1 MNPLAWLRAD
11 LWMVKLAGA
20 LAILAAIGYGLW
32 TLHHDGYEAG
42 RNEILAQ
49 WNAARRDQA
58 TAQKAALEAYARQ
71 LTRAEAQHDKDQALI
86 DHLHAAA
93 GRVRIHLPACAGQPA
108 PGAAHPDGA
117 AGLFP
122 AGVDQSFAAFQ
133 DEVGGIIARCDQLNI
148 DVRRANAR

>member
-11 LWMVKLAGA
+11 FWMVKLGAG
-20 LAILAAIGYGLW
+20 LAIIAALGFGLW

-42 RNEILAQ
+42 RNAVLAR
-49 WNAARRDQA
+49 WNAEKRGQA
-58 TAQKAALEAYARQ
+58 EAQKAALAAYAHQ
-71 LTRAEAQHDKDQALI
+71 LTLAETQHDKDQALI

-93 GRVRIHLPACAGQPA
+93 GRVRIHLPACPGHAA
-108 PGAAHPDGA
+108 AGAAHPDRA

-133 DEVGGIIARCDQLNI
+133 DEVGGLITRCDQLNI
-148 DVRRANAR
+148 DARRANAR